1 MLGPEGSKGNT
12 TFDKTDKKMS
22 TRRVLLCRIR
32 YEERVRSIFRT
43 RHAKWTPTS
52 RAGMIA
58 RSQASVAQLDRV
70 LPSEGNTHR
79 VEKGVS

>member
-1 MLGPEGSKGNT
+1 GPEGSKGNT

-22 TRRVLLCRIR
+22 THKVLLCKIH
-32 YEERVRSIFRT
+32 YEQGLRSIFRT
-43 RHAKWTPTS
+43 FHTKWTPAP

-70 LPSEGNTHR
+70 LPSEGNTRR